1 MKTQILCCCIA
12 IMLWTAP
19 VVSAQSKWKVPDNM
33 KQLTGYIRVPVFAD
47 VKDEPG
53 LPRVLIIGDSISMYY
68 TPELRRLLA
77 GNVAVYR
84 VPGNGKWGVIHFNFG
99 PDHIVVMPTGQH
111 QVPIEDY
118 GKNLRQL
125 IKRFRATNAKL

>member
-33 KQLTGYIRVPVFAD
+33 KQLTGYIKVPVFAD

-68 TPELRRLLA
+68 TPEVRRLLA
-77 GNVAVYR
+77 EAGR
-84 VPGNGKWGVIHFNFG
+84 IR
-99 PDHIVVMPTGQH
+99 
-111 QVPIEDY
+111 
-118 GKNLRQL
+118 LRSERL
-125 IKRFRATNAKL
+125 KKLPCQSASSTSGGF